1 MKEKDGMT
9 IRNVNGAIMEVFDMT
24 GFTSILQ
31 IE

>member
-9 IRNVNGAIMEVFDMT
+9 IRNVNDAIMEVFDMT